1 MHARHASR
9 ANLGWPLVTGTTLM
23 AMGHR
28 GRGPW
33 HGHRG
38 GLHGG
43 FGPSGGFGGPDFL
56 RGYGRGK
63 ARRGDIR
70 TAMLLL
76 LAEEPRN
83 GYQIIQELESRSGG
97 GWRAS
102 AGSVYPGLQQ
112 LDDEGLVRAEESG
125 GRKLFHLTDEGRAA
139 VDALPADQPP
149 PWEAMAGDVG
159 DERHGTVHLLRQVAG
174 ATMQVIQAGTEAQV
188 KEAGRIL
195 TDARKAL
202 YRLLAE
208 DEPQEDAE

>member
-1 MHARHASR
+1 
-9 ANLGWPLVTGTTLM
+9 
-23 AMGHR
+23 
-28 GRGPW
+28 
-33 HGHRG
+33 
-38 GLHGG
+38 
-43 FGPSGGFGGPDFL
+43 
-56 RGYGRGK
+56 
-63 ARRGDIR
+63 
-70 TAMLLL
+70 MLLL

-149 PWEAMAGDVG
+149 PWEAMAGDV
-159 DERHGTVHLLRQVAG
+159 DDQRHATVHLVRQVAG

-195 TDARKAL
+195 TDARRAL

-208 DEPQEDAE
+208 DEPRDDAE